1 MNKVDKIIK
10 AYLKKEAP
18 FKSPQQ
24 EAWMWTHIP
33 EIARKWYKEHGNAK
47 GYSEYLKKRK
57 KRK

>member
-1 MNKVDKIIK
+1 MDRVSRIIK
-10 AYLKKEAP
+10 SNLLRTAP

-24 EAWMWTHIP
+24 EAWMWANIP
-33 EIARKWYKEHGNAK
+33 EVARKWYKEHGNAK